1 MYVCMYQFIRAKKK
15 RKKKIVV
22 KKRAETAGLSK
33 CRVTENLGR

>member
-1 MYVCMYQFIRAKKK
+1 MYQFIGQKKK
-15 RKKKIVV
+15 ERKKKIVV

>member
-1 MYVCMYQFIRAKKK
+1 MYQFIGQKKK
-15 RKKKIVV
+15 KERKKKIVV

>member
-1 MYVCMYQFIRAKKK
+1 MYVSVHQGKKK
-15 RKKKIVV
+15 KQRNKKIVV